1 MSNQVEKVAEDELH
15 AFVDGRLDAAR
26 RAEVEAWLLTHPA
39 DAERAAAYRQQ
50 NEMMQALFNPVLNE
64 PLPLQMYPQAGR
76 RNQARHRNFAQPLRY
91 AAMVSAMVLSG
102 LLGWSLHG
110 ADKRQQRP
118 IMAMVSR
125 AALAHVV
132 YTPEVLHPVEVSNEQ
147 EEQLTKWLSKRLGSN
162 IKAPHLAGAGYE
174 LMGGRLLPGNQGP
187 VAQFMYQDARGLRL
201 TLYISNK
208 MAGKGEAA
216 FRYAQEGKI
225 GVFYW
230 VDEDLGY
237 ALSGELPK
245 ADLLR
250 VANAVYSGLNQ

>member
-1 MSNQVEKVAEDELH
+1 MSKQSNQLAENDLH
-15 AFVDGRLDAAR
+15 AYVDGRLDAAR
-26 RAEVEAWLLTHPA
+26 RSEVQAWLQSHPV

-50 NEMMQALFNPVLNE
+50 NDMMQAMFNPVLNE
-64 PLPLQMYPQAGR
+64 PVPMQMYT
-76 RNQARHRNFAQPLRY
+76 QARSHWFSQPMRY
-91 AAMVSAMVLSG
+91 AAMVGAMVLSG

-110 ADKRQQRP
+110 TEKNSQQP
-118 IMAMVSR
+118 LMAMVNR

-162 IKAPHLAGAGYE
+162 IKAPHLASAGYE

-187 VAQFMYQDARGLRL
+187 VAQFMYQDTRGLRL

-216 FRYAQEGKI
+216 FRFAQEGKI

-237 ALSGELPK
+237 ALSGEIAK
-245 ADLLR
+245 ADLLK
-250 VANAVYSGLNQ
+250 VANSVYGELNR

>member
-1 MSNQVEKVAEDELH
+1 MSNQIGKVAEDELH
-15 AFVDGRLDAAR
+15 AFVDGRLDATR
-26 RAEVEAWLLTHPA
+26 RAEVEAWLLQHPA
-39 DAERAAAYRQQ
+39 DAGRVSAYRQQ

-64 PLPLQMYPQAGR
+64 PLPLQMYPQA
-76 RNQARHRNFAQPLRY
+76 RHRNYAQPLRY
-91 AAMVSAMVLSG
+91 AAMVSAMVMSG
-102 LLGWSLHG
+102 ILGWSLHG
-110 ADKRQQRP
+110 ADKNTQQP
-118 IMAMVSR
+118 VLAMVSR

-132 YTPEVLHPVEVSNEQ
+132 YTPEVLHPVELGREQ
-147 EEQLTKWLSKRLGSN
+147 EEQLSKWLSKRLGNN
-162 IKAPHLAGAGYE
+162 IKPPHLAGAGYE

>member
-1 MSNQVEKVAEDELH
+1 MNKQTNQLVEADLH
-15 AFVDGRLDAAR
+15 AYVDGRLDATR
-26 RAEVEAWLLTHPA
+26 RAEVENWLQEHPS
-39 DAERAAAYRQQ
+39 DAARVVAYRQQ
-50 NEMMQALFNPVLNE
+50 NEAMQALFNPVLNE
-64 PLPLQMYPQAGR
+64 PLPLQMYPQT
-76 RNQARHRNFAQPLRY
+76 RHRSFAQPLRY
-91 AAMVSAMVLSG
+91 AAMIGGMVLSG
-102 LLGWSLHG
+102 ILGWSLHG
-110 ADKRQQRP
+110 AEVSKQQP
-118 IMAMVSR
+118 VMAMVNR

-162 IKAPHLAGAGYE
+162 IKAPHLAAAGYE
-174 LMGGRLLPGNQGP
+174 LLGGRLLPGNQGP
-187 VAQFMYQDARGLRL
+187 VAQFMYQDVRGLRL

-230 VDEDLGY
+230 IDEDLGY
-237 ALSGELPK
+237 ALSGEIGK

-250 VANAVYSGLNQ
+250 VATAVYQEINR

>member
-1 MSNQVEKVAEDELH
+1 MNSRNGQLAEEDLH
-15 AFVDGRLDAAR
+15 GYVDGRLDAAQ
-26 RAEVEAWLLTHPA
+26 RAEVEAWLAQHPA
-39 DAERAAAYRQQ
+39 DAEKAAAYRQQ
-50 NEMMQALFNPVLNE
+50 NDMLQALFNPVLHE
-64 PLPLQMYPQAGR
+64 PVPLMMYPQSR
-76 RNQARHRNFAQPLRY
+76 RGKFVQPLRY
-91 AAMVSAMVLSG
+91 AAMLGAMVLSG
-102 LLGWSLHG
+102 LLGWSLHSG
-110 ADKRQQRP
+110 DRSAQAP
-118 IMAMVSR
+118 VMAMVSR
-125 AALAHVV
+125 AALAHAV
-132 YTPEVLHPVEVSNEQ
+132 YTPEVLHPVEVNYAQ

-187 VAQFMYQDARGLRL
+187 VAQFMYQDGHGLRL

-237 ALSGELPK
+237 ALSGVLPK
-245 ADLLR
+245 AELLK
-250 VANAVYSGLNQ
+250 VANSVYQGLNQ